1 MQQWRKQTT
10 EDGKN
15 IRRTKRDET
24 ERGKKEACARGKWDK
39 KQKTRAKGTESGEE
53 EEEEEKTV
61 TSLPDHHEPRIAK
74 F

>member
-1 MQQWRKQTT
+1 MGQ
-10 EDGKN
+10 
-15 IRRTKRDET
+15 ET
-24 ERGKKEACARGKWDK
+24 E
-39 KQKTRAKGTESGEE
+39 KTRAKGTESGEE